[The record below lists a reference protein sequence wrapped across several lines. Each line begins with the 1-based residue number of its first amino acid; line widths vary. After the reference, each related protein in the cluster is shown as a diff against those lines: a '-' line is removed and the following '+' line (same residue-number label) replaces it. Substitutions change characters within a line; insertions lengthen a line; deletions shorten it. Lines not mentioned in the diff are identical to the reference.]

1 MPWVGPQK
9 EKKKKKKEKKKKKT
23 TCRIEETTLVKGQKS
38 GVGGVGGSL
47 FLWVAQRQ
55 LFGSSQE
62 EAACRLSPAT

>member
-1 MPWVGPQK
+1 M
-9 EKKKKKKEKKKKKT
+9 KT
-23 TCRIEETTLVKGQKS
+23 TCPIKPDSLVKGHKS
-38 GVGGVGGSL
+38 WVGGVGGSL